1 MTSRGATSDVAARPT
16 AAGAEREI
24 KFTLSAGRAH
34 VARDWLDR
42 LCRRDPK
49 YPAAIVWTM
58 YYDTPAF
65 VSLGEKINSDY
76 LKRKIRVRWYSDLD
90 GRVLGPAFVEAK
102 LRVGTNRSKVRKVLP
117 FPASDIAAWDLDDP
131 RLLNFPR
138 LLNANGVNG
147 VEPWHPIM
155 LIRYRRDRFVE
166 SLSRARVSLDS
177 EIAAVAIHPR
187 LVSNVDRTPLGTAVL
202 EVKGHSDILP
212 VPMQP
217 MLALGIR
224 KMSFSKLL
232 AVYAHVTHQIT

>member
-1 MTSRGATSDVAARPT
+1 VAARPT

-49 YPAAIVWTM
+49 YPAAIVWTI
-58 YYDTPAF
+58 YYDTPAL

-76 LKRKIRVRWYSDLD
+76 LKRKIRVRWYSDLG
-90 GRVLGPAFVEAK
+90 GRVAGPAFVEAK
-102 LRVGTNRSKVRKVLP
+102 LRVGTNRSKERKVLP
-117 FPASDIAAWDLDDP
+117 FQASDIATWELGDP
-131 RLLNFPR
+131 RLLTLPR
-138 LLNANGVNG
+138 MLNPAGVVG

-177 EIAAVAIHPR
+177 EIAATAIHPR
-187 LVSNVDRTPLGTAVL
+187 LVSTLDRTPLGSAVL
-202 EVKGHSDILP
+202 EVKGQSDTLP
-212 VPMQP
+212 APLQP

-224 KMSFSKLL
+224 KASFSKLL